1 MKKNLGQGGQ
11 TSLGKQAKCSIL
23 VIFICSLFFS
33 CASNKVQPVGNLNP
47 VYVTNT
53 KAVNLLPPSTRTVPV
68 DQIQLL
74 NGRFGTQEFTLIT
87 YFQLDSN
94 GIFITLLNDFGT
106 DMGSASYDGNT
117 VQFDSPVFPKNMK
130 AEYIIADIQNAYYD
144 FEELKA
150 NFEKS
155 GLIFE
160 EKIITSG
167 DNGDRPH
174 VTRLIK
180 NNKKVIEEITI
191 SEKSIR
197 IQNYLRG
204 YEYNLTQAE
213 VE

>member
-1 MKKNLGQGGQ
+1 MKKNLGQWGQ
-11 TSLGKQAKCSIL
+11 PSLLIL

-33 CASNKVQPVGNLNP
+33 CASNKIQTVGNLNP

-53 KAVNLLPPSTRTVPV
+53 KAVNLLPPTTMAVPI
-68 DQIQLL
+68 DQVQLL

-87 YFQLDSN
+87 YFQLDSS

-106 DMGSASYDGNT
+106 DMGSATYDGNT

-130 AEYIIADIQNAYYD
+130 AEYIIADIQNAYYN
-144 FEELKA
+144 FEDLRE

-160 EKIITSG
+160 EKIINV
-167 DNGDRPH
+167 DNGDSPH

-180 NNKKVIEEITI
+180 NGKKVIEEITI
-191 SEKSIR
+191 CEKSIR

>member
-11 TSLGKQAKCSIL
+11 PSL
-23 VIFICSLFFS
+23 VILATFICSLFFS
-33 CASNKVQPVGNLNP
+33 CASNKVQTVGNLNP
-47 VYVTNT
+47 VYITNT
-53 KAVNLLPPSTRTVPV
+53 KAVNLLPPSTRAVPI
-68 DQIQLL
+68 DQVQLL

-160 EKIITSG
+160 EKVYEDKG
-167 DNGDRPH
+167 DNPH

>member
-11 TSLGKQAKCSIL
+11 PSLVIL

-33 CASNKVQPVGNLNP
+33 CASNKVQTVGNLNP

-53 KAVNLLPPSTRTVPV
+53 KAVNLLPPSTRAVPV
-68 DQIQLL
+68 DQVQLL

-160 EKIITSG
+160 ENVCGDKG
-167 DNGDRPH
+167 DNPH

>member
-1 MKKNLGQGGQ
+1 MKKNLGQWGQ
-11 TSLGKQAKCSIL
+11 PSLVIL
-23 VIFICSLFFS
+23 LIFICSLFFS
-33 CASNKVQPVGNLNP
+33 CTSNKVQTVGNLNP

-53 KAVNLLPPSTRTVPV
+53 KTVNLLPPTTRVVPI
-68 DQIQLL
+68 DQVQLL
-74 NGRFGTQEFTLIT
+74 NGRFGTQEFKLIT

-130 AEYIIADIQNAYYD
+130 AEYIIADIQNAYYN
-144 FEELKA
+144 FEDLRD

-160 EKIITSG
+160 ENIINV
-167 DNGDRPH
+167 DNGDSPH
-174 VTRLIK
+174 VIRSIK
-180 NNKKVIEEITI
+180 DKKKLIEEITI
-191 SEKSIR
+191 SQKSIR

-204 YEYNLTQAE
+204 YEYILTQAE

>member
-11 TSLGKQAKCSIL
+11 PSLVIL

-33 CASNKVQPVGNLNP
+33 CASNKVQTVGNLNP
-47 VYVTNT
+47 VYITNT
-53 KAVNLLPPSTRTVPV
+53 KAVNLLPPSTRAVPI
-68 DQIQLL
+68 DQVQLL

-144 FEELKA
+144 FDELKV

-160 EKIITSG
+160 EKVCGDKG
-167 DNGDRPH
+167 DNPH

-191 SEKSIR
+191 SEKSIK

>member
-1 MKKNLGQGGQ
+1 MKKNLGQWGQ
-11 TSLGKQAKCSIL
+11 PSLLIL

-33 CASNKVQPVGNLNP
+33 CTSNKIQTVGNLNP

-53 KAVNLLPPSTRTVPV
+53 KAVNLLPPATRAVPI
-68 DQIQLL
+68 DQVQLL

-87 YFQLDSN
+87 YFQLDSS

-106 DMGSASYDGNT
+106 DMGSATFDGNT

-130 AEYIIADIQNAYYD
+130 AEYIIADIQNAYYN
-144 FEELKA
+144 FEDLRE

-160 EKIITSG
+160 EKTVNVN
-167 DNGDRPH
+167 NGDSPH
-174 VTRLIK
+174 VIRSIK
-180 NNKKVIEEITI
+180 DKKKLIEEITI
-191 SEKSIR
+191 SEKSIK